1 MSKPN
6 LESFISSNNL
16 NISSSSSE
24 NPNYIEDA
32 PSSSLNNLIIN
43 QQLPL
48 DSTFSPNKNINSIL
62 TNQKLFSPFQSQNQ
76 KELNAF
82 SSQSNLASTTPTQ
95 KKNSS
100 SSFSSVNNQSSIRQQ
115 FKNKIIEPYLHREQD
130 VQFEEPNKEEEKRKN
145 DLSDL
150 DCPLNYDKAMEESG
164 HFNNYPA
171 DSISQSNGD
180 IDNIKSTFDDLI
192 KRKSAKE
199 MILKKQI
206 EINKKSLLD
215 KFFSN
220 NINTSSSIQISE
232 NDTKANTVNT
242 VGEQKKENK
251 VLPTIY
257 EFNNTENSKIE
268 YDETRALSS
277 QNDNNMNN
285 YMAIR
290 EKYKNERNKKKSSIF
305 KSEDLRVSKT
315 DTLNLKQSDVIDG
328 KEQDNIY
335 SPIND
340 NNNIDV
346 NQNNIV
352 ILQRK
357 LFDSSN
363 EVNDYGTNSSHT
375 SGINSNRQISTT
387 NENELLDD
395 QSAFDINN
403 ISIKEDVIF
412 TIEKA
417 SDFSIFGKKK
427 QHKVIKHIDRS
438 SRILSMEI
446 VAKLD
451 YDLSNT
457 HNNKENNITKQ
468 VKPTPMTKKHNK
480 TVSNIVMMNNRN
492 TKNTIINQRTHSKNK
507 SNNILNFI
515 DKAII
520 SPKPKIK
527 EMFNSHKNSF
537 IDGNKGTT
545 YRNNSLKKKTGLMG
559 NMIINSGLFP
569 STTKNKPISIKF
581 MRTSSAKKY
590 LNGNM
595 NLNKNATLNTL
606 SHNSKIKYSKLAY
619 QVEVISKIKKNNFND
634 KLLLIFAEKQKENLY
649 FKGLF
654 EYNNSQRKDIAN
666 KIFSIGVLPNTLS
679 LDHMDIFIENNGFIY
694 EPISKIPNLC
704 DKTILI
710 LKKPKSFV

>member
-24 NPNYIEDA
+24 NQNYIEDV

-43 QQLPL
+43 QQPPL
-48 DSTFSPNKNINSIL
+48 DSTFSPNKNINSIF

-82 SSQSNLASTTPTQ
+82 SSQSNLASTTPSQ

-100 SSFSSVNNQSSIRQQ
+100 GSSSSINNHSSIRQQ

-130 VQFEEPNKEEEKRKN
+130 VQFAEPNNEEEKRKN

-220 NINTSSSIQISE
+220 NINTSSSIQLSE

-315 DTLNLKQSDVIDG
+315 DTLNLKQSDVLDG

-363 EVNDYGTNSSHT
+363 EVNDYGTSSSHT
-375 SGINSNRQISTT
+375 SGLNSNRQISTT
-387 NENELLDD
+387 NENELIDD

-417 SDFSIFGKKK
+417 ADFSIFGKKK
-427 QHKVIKHIDRS
+427 QPKVIKHVDRS

-457 HNNKENNITKQ
+457 HNNKENNTKQ
-468 VKPTPMTKKHNK
+468 VKQTPMTKKHNK
-480 TVSNIVMMNNRN
+480 TVSNIVMMNN
-492 TKNTIINQRTHSKNK
+492 TKNTIVNRRTHSKNK

-515 DKAII
+515 DKTII

-545 YRNNSLKKKTGLMG
+545 YRNNSLKKKTGIMG

-606 SHNSKIKYSKLAY
+606 SHNTKIKYSKLAY
-619 QVEVISKIKKNNFND
+619 QVEAISKIKKTNFND
-634 KLLLIFAEKQKENLY
+634 KVILIYAEKQKENLY

-666 KIFSIGVLPNTLS
+666 KIFSIGVLPNTVFLE
-679 LDHMDIFIENNGFIY
+679 HMEIFIENNGFIY

-710 LKKPKSFV
+710 LKKTKSYV